1 MHGLRC
7 SLIVTT
13 AGRDDDFARTYDEHV
28 REIYGFFGYRV
39 GSRSEAED
47 LTQAT
52 FERALRA
59 WARFDPRRASA
70 KTWLFTIARN
80 LLIDHHR
87 RNRGSRERL
96 SGLEPKD
103 AEGETAAYALDD
115 RRLGPS
121 PEVAAALGELGER
134 ERELIALRFGGG
146 LTAAQIARL
155 VGLTPTNVDQ
165 IMSRTMRR
173 LRDRLEPPEQPVSSP
188 PERSSGSLIRRRMV
202 RRRRGR

>member
-1 MHGLRC
+1 VR
-7 SLIVTT
+7 
-13 AGRDDDFARTYDEHV
+13 AGRQDEFARTYDEHV

-59 WARFDPRRASA
+59 WGRFDPRRASA
-70 KTWLFTIARN
+70 KTWLFSIARN

-87 RNRGSRERL
+87 RERGKRELRGTEPRDVETR
-96 SGLEPKD
+96 SG
-103 AEGETAAYALDD
+103 AYELDE
-115 RRLGPS
+115 RGLGPS
-121 PEVAAALGELGER
+121 PELEAALAGLADR

-146 LTAAQIARL
+146 LTAAQISRL
-155 VGLTPTNVDQ
+155 VGLSPGNVDQ
-165 IMSRTMRR
+165 ILSRTLRA
-173 LRDRLEPPEQPVSSP
+173 LRDRLEPQESAGEPP
-188 PERSSGSLIRRRMV
+188 PEREAGGLIRRRMV